1 MFRPSKL
8 LARAGAALRPL
19 SRRRSAAGLGP
30 RWAAAV
36 VFCATGTVVVT
47 AGLVPAQEQGEE
59 TAQDGADEGAKPA
72 GDATRNAAWTK
83 IEQDAEKSYKEP
95 LKNSG
100 GFSPAAQDFIA
111 KKAMPQLA
119 NDANRPILDRV
130 RRKMR
135 EILIVGI
142 TDDRAFDD
150 ASKAVADAAV
160 TIAKNS
166 DASLAARVN
175 AMLLVGE
182 LRAKDNKDGTVW
194 PDAVSRLAAVAG
206 DATLDPSV
214 RVAAMAGL
222 VRHADVARR
231 TGGERQT
238 EFTKGARPAILAI
251 VAEKP
256 SVEQPVVS
264 DWLASRALSIL
275 TTVVKSS
282 PKELAATLVGV
293 MNDTGRSL
301 DVRVRAAAALG
312 ATVTPKSEIQS
323 VEATNGVT
331 ELAVAVLEADEGIL
345 RDRRY
350 EQLMSGGGTGAG
362 GGGSMMPGRP
372 GMLGMPPG
380 GMSMAGMGGSGVAV
394 PQLVPDQSLRRTAW
408 RLMTLADALLTEDG
422 KAGVAAL
429 VSGDDKAKTQ
439 AYAELFRK
447 YALEIDEQRTDDVI
461 LEALAFIRPGG
472 EEDAATPAGDVEGT
486 PAKPADDN
494 DPFGGK

>member
-1 MFRPSKL
+1 MFRPSSL
-8 LARAGAALRPL
+8 FARAGATPRPL
-19 SRRRSAAGLGP
+19 SRRRSAAGRGP
-30 RWAAAV
+30 RLAAV
-36 VFCATGTVVVT
+36 ICATGLVV
-47 AGLVPAQEQGEE
+47 AAGGLVAAQEEGAE

-83 IEQDAEKSYKEP
+83 VEQDAEKVYKEP
-95 LKNSG
+95 LKTGG
-100 GFSPAAQDFIA
+100 GFTPAAQDFIA

-130 RRKMR
+130 RKKMR
-135 EILIVGI
+135 DILVVGI
-142 TDDRAFDD
+142 TDDRAFED

-166 DASLAARVN
+166 EESLAARVN

-182 LRAKDNKDGTVW
+182 LRAKDNKEGTVW
-194 PDAVSRLAAVAG
+194 PAAVNQLAAVAG
-206 DATLDPSV
+206 DAALDPSV

-222 VRHADVARR
+222 VRHADVAKR
-231 TGGERQT
+231 TGGDRLT

-275 TTVVKSS
+275 TSVVKSS

-293 MNDTGRSL
+293 MSDTSRSL

-312 ATVTPKSEIQS
+312 ATVTPKSEIQA
-323 VEATNGVT
+323 VEATNSVK
-331 ELAVAVLEADEGIL
+331 ELAVDVLELDEGIL

-350 EQLMSGGGTGAG
+350 EQLMSGGGGAG
-362 GGGSMMPGRP
+362 GGGGMMPMRP
-372 GMLGMPPG
+372 GMPPG
-380 GMSMAGMGGSGVAV
+380 MPMPGMGGGGVAV

-408 RLMTLADALLTEDG
+408 RLVTLADAMLTEDG

-429 VSGDDKAKTQ
+429 VSGDDKVAGQ

-447 YALEIDEQRTDDVI
+447 YALELDEKRTDDVI
-461 LEALAFIRPGG
+461 LEALAAIRPGD
-472 EEDAATPAGDVEGT
+472 EEEAAAPAGDAEGT

>member
-1 MFRPSKL
+1 MFRPSSL
-8 LARAGAALRPL
+8 FARAGATPRPL
-19 SRRRSAAGLGP
+19 SRRRSAAGRGQRL
-30 RWAAAV
+30 AAV
-36 VFCATGTVVVT
+36 IFATGLIVA
-47 AGLVPAQEQGEE
+47 AGGPVPAQEEGAE

-83 IEQDAEKSYKEP
+83 VEQDAEKSYREP
-95 LKNSG
+95 LKAGG

-160 TIAKNS
+160 TIAKNPE
-166 DASLAARVN
+166 ASLAARVN

-194 PDAVSRLAAVAG
+194 PAAVNQLAAVAG

-222 VRHADVARR
+222 VRHADVAKR
-231 TGGERQT
+231 TGGDRLT

-256 SVEQPVVS
+256 SVDQPVVS

-282 PKELAATLVGV
+282 PKELATTLVGV
-293 MNDTGRSL
+293 MSDKSRSL

-312 ATVTPKSEIQS
+312 ATVTPKSEIQA

-331 ELAVAVLEADEGIL
+331 ELAVDVLEFDEGIL

-350 EQLMSGGGTGAG
+350 EQQMSGGGAG
-362 GGGSMMPGRP
+362 GGGGGGGGMMSMRP
-372 GMLGMPPG
+372 GMPT
-380 GMSMAGMGGSGVAV
+380 GMSMPGMGGGGVAV

-408 RLMTLADALLTEDG
+408 RLVTLADAMLTEDG

-429 VSGDDKAKTQ
+429 VSGDDKVKSQ

-447 YALEIDEQRTDDVI
+447 YALELDEKRTDDVI
-461 LEALAFIRPGG
+461 LEALAALRSGG
-472 EEDAATPAGDVEGT
+472 EEEAATPAGDAEGT

>member
-1 MFRPSKL
+1 MFRPSSL
-8 LARAGAALRPL
+8 FARAGAAPRPL

-36 VFCATGTVVVT
+36 VLCATGTVVVT
-47 AGLVPAQEQGEE
+47 GGLVPAQEQGEE
-59 TAQDGADEGAKPA
+59 TAQDGADDGAKPA

-83 IEQDAEKSYKEP
+83 VEQDAEKLYKEP
-95 LKNSG
+95 LKTGG
-100 GFSPAAQDFIA
+100 GFTPAAQDFIA

-135 EILIVGI
+135 DILIVGI

-166 DASLAARVN
+166 GASLAARVN

-194 PDAVSRLAAVAG
+194 PAAVTQLAAVAG

-222 VRHADVARR
+222 VRHADVAKR

-238 EFTKGARPAILAI
+238 EFTKGARPAILSI

-275 TTVVKSS
+275 TTVLKSS
-282 PKELAATLVGV
+282 PKELATTLVGV
-293 MNDTGRSL
+293 MSDKSRSL

-312 ATVTPKSEIQS
+312 ATVTPKSEIQA

-331 ELAVAVLEADEGIL
+331 ELAVDVLEFDEGIL

-350 EQLMSGGGTGAG
+350 EQQMSGGGTGG
-362 GGGSMMPGRP
+362 GGGGMMPMRP
-372 GMLGMPPG
+372 GMPA
-380 GMSMAGMGGSGVAV
+380 GMSMSGMGGGGVAV

-408 RLMTLADALLTEDG
+408 RLVTLADALLTEDG

-429 VSGDDKAKTQ
+429 VSGDDKLKSQ

-447 YALEIDEQRTDDVI
+447 YALELDEKRTDDVI

-472 EEDAATPAGDVEGT
+472 EEEAATPAGDTEGT

>member
-1 MFRPSKL
+1 MFRPSSL
-8 LARAGAALRPL
+8 FARAGATPRPL
-19 SRRRSAAGLGP
+19 SRRRLSAGRGPRLAAVIVATGLIVAAGGP
-30 RWAAAV
+30 
-36 VFCATGTVVVT
+36 
-47 AGLVPAQEQGEE
+47 VPAQEEGAE
-59 TAQDGADEGAKPA
+59 TAQNGADEGAKPA

-83 IEQDAEKSYKEP
+83 IEQDAEKSYREP
-95 LKNSG
+95 LKAGG

-166 DASLAARVN
+166 EASRAARVN

-194 PDAVSRLAAVAG
+194 PAAVSQLAAVAG

-222 VRHADVARR
+222 VRHADVAKR
-231 TGGERQT
+231 TGGDRLT

-282 PKELAATLVGV
+282 PKELATTLVGV
-293 MNDTGRSL
+293 MNDKDRSL

-312 ATVTPKSEIQS
+312 ATVTPKSEIQA

-331 ELAVAVLEADEGIL
+331 ALAVNVLELDEGIL

-350 EQLMSGGGTGAG
+350 EQQMSGGGGSG
-362 GGGSMMPGRP
+362 GGGGMMSMRP
-372 GMLGMPPG
+372 GMPT
-380 GMSMAGMGGSGVAV
+380 GMSMPGMGGGSVAV

-408 RLMTLADALLTEDG
+408 RLVTLADAMLTEDG

-429 VSGDDKAKTQ
+429 VSGNDKVKSQ

-447 YALEIDEQRTDDVI
+447 YALELDEKRTDDVI
-461 LEALAFIRPGG
+461 LEALASIRPGDD
-472 EEDAATPAGDVEGT
+472 EDAATPAGDAEGT

>member
-1 MFRPSKL
+1 MFRPSSFF
-8 LARAGAALRPL
+8 ARAGATPRPL
-19 SRRRSAAGLGP
+19 SRRRSAAGRGP
-30 RWAAAV
+30 RLAAV
-36 VFCATGTVVVT
+36 IFATGLVV
-47 AGLVPAQEQGEE
+47 AAGGLVPAQEEGAE
-59 TAQDGADEGAKPA
+59 TAQDGADDGAKPA

-83 IEQDAEKSYKEP
+83 VEQDAEKGYKEP
-95 LKNSG
+95 LKTG
-100 GFSPAAQDFIA
+100 GSFTPAAQDFIA

-160 TIAKNS
+160 TIAKNPE
-166 DASLAARVN
+166 ASLAARVN

-194 PDAVSRLAAVAG
+194 PAAVSQLAAVAG

-222 VRHADVARR
+222 VRHADVAKR

-282 PKELAATLVGV
+282 PKELATTLVGV
-293 MNDTGRSL
+293 MNDNNRSL

-312 ATVTPKSEIQS
+312 ATVTPKSEIQA

-331 ELAVAVLEADEGIL
+331 ELAVDVLEVDEGIL

-350 EQLMSGGGTGAG
+350 EQQMSGGGTGTG
-362 GGGSMMPGRP
+362 GSGSMMPGRP
-372 GMLGMPPG
+372 GMPGMPRG
-380 GMSMAGMGGSGVAV
+380 GMSGMGGGDVAV

-408 RLMTLADALLTEDG
+408 RLMSLADALLTEDG

-429 VSGDDKAKTQ
+429 VSGDDKAASQ

-447 YALEIDEQRTDDVI
+447 YALELDEKRTDDVI

-472 EEDAATPAGDVEGT
+472 EEEAATPAGDAEGT

>member
-1 MFRPSKL
+1 
-8 LARAGAALRPL
+8 LAAVIVATGLIV
-19 SRRRSAAGLGP
+19 AAGGP
-30 RWAAAV
+30 
-36 VFCATGTVVVT
+36 
-47 AGLVPAQEQGEE
+47 VPAQEEGAE
-59 TAQDGADEGAKPA
+59 TAQNGADEGAKPA

-83 IEQDAEKSYKEP
+83 IEQDAEKSYREP
-95 LKNSG
+95 LKAGG

-166 DASLAARVN
+166 EASRAARVN

-194 PDAVSRLAAVAG
+194 PAAVSQLAAVAG

-222 VRHADVARR
+222 VRHADVAKR
-231 TGGERQT
+231 TGGDRLT

-282 PKELAATLVGV
+282 PKELATTLVGV
-293 MNDTGRSL
+293 MNDKDRSL

-312 ATVTPKSEIQS
+312 ATVTPKSEIQA

-331 ELAVAVLEADEGIL
+331 ALAVDVLELDEGIL

-350 EQLMSGGGTGAG
+350 EQQMSGGGGSG
-362 GGGSMMPGRP
+362 GGGGMMSMRP
-372 GMLGMPPG
+372 GMPT
-380 GMSMAGMGGSGVAV
+380 GMSMPGMGGGSVAV

-408 RLMTLADALLTEDG
+408 RLVTLADAMLTEDG

-429 VSGDDKAKTQ
+429 VSGNDKVKSQ

-447 YALEIDEQRTDDVI
+447 YALELDEKRTDDVI
-461 LEALAFIRPGG
+461 LEALASIRPGDD
-472 EEDAATPAGDVEGT
+472 EDAATPAGDAEGT

>member
-1 MFRPSKL
+1 MFRPSSL
-8 LARAGAALRPL
+8 FARAGATPRPL
-19 SRRRSAAGLGP
+19 SRRRLSAGRGPRLAAVIFATGLVVAAG
-30 RWAAAV
+30 
-36 VFCATGTVVVT
+36 
-47 AGLVPAQEQGEE
+47 GLVPAQEEGAE
-59 TAQDGADEGAKPA
+59 TAQNGADEGAKPA

-83 IEQDAEKSYKEP
+83 IEQDAEKSYREP
-95 LKNSG
+95 LKAGG

-135 EILIVGI
+135 EILILGI
-142 TDDRAFDD
+142 TEDRAFDD
-150 ASKAVADAAV
+150 ASKAVADAAL

-166 DASLAARVN
+166 EASRAARVN

-194 PDAVSRLAAVAG
+194 PAAVSQLAAVAG

-222 VRHADVARR
+222 VRHADVAKR
-231 TGGERQT
+231 TGGDRLT

-282 PKELAATLVGV
+282 PKELATTLVGV
-293 MNDTGRSL
+293 MNDNSRSL

-312 ATVTPKSEIQS
+312 ATVTPKSEIQA

-331 ELAVAVLEADEGIL
+331 ALAVDVLEFDEGIL

-350 EQLMSGGGTGAG
+350 EQQMSGGGTGGGSG
-362 GGGSMMPGRP
+362 GGGGMMSMRP
-372 GMLGMPPG
+372 GMPT
-380 GMSMAGMGGSGVAV
+380 GMSMPGMGGGGVAV

-408 RLMTLADALLTEDG
+408 RLVTLADAMLTEDG
-422 KAGVAAL
+422 KSGVAAL
-429 VSGDDKAKTQ
+429 VSGDDKVKSQ

-447 YALEIDEQRTDDVI
+447 YALELDEKRTDDVI

-472 EEDAATPAGDVEGT
+472 EEEAATPAGDAEGT

>member
-1 MFRPSKL
+1 MFSPSSL
-8 LARAGAALRPL
+8 FARAGATPRPL

-30 RWAAAV
+30 RLAAV
-36 VFCATGTVVVT
+36 IFATGLVV
-47 AGLVPAQEQGEE
+47 AAGGLVPAQEEGAE
-59 TAQDGADEGAKPA
+59 TAQDGADDGAKPA

-83 IEQDAEKSYKEP
+83 VEQDAEKLYKEP
-95 LKNSG
+95 LKTGG
-100 GFSPAAQDFIA
+100 GFTPAAQDFIA

-135 EILIVGI
+135 EILIVGV

-166 DASLAARVN
+166 EASLAARVN

-194 PDAVSRLAAVAG
+194 PAAVNQLAAVAG

-222 VRHADVARR
+222 VRHADVAKR
-231 TGGERQT
+231 TGGERLT

-251 VAEKP
+251 VAEKL

-282 PKELAATLVGV
+282 PKDLAATLVGV
-293 MNDTGRSL
+293 MNDTSRSL

-312 ATVTPKSEIQS
+312 ATVTPKSEIQA

-331 ELAVAVLEADEGIL
+331 ELAVDVLEVDEGIL

-350 EQLMSGGGTGAG
+350 EQQMSGGGAG
-362 GGGSMMPGRP
+362 GGGGGMMPMRP
-372 GMLGMPPG
+372 GMP
-380 GMSMAGMGGSGVAV
+380 GMGGGGVAV

-408 RLMTLADALLTEDG
+408 RLMSLADALLTEDG

-429 VSGDDKAKTQ
+429 VSGDDKAASQ

-447 YALEIDEQRTDDVI
+447 YALELDEKRTDDVI

-472 EEDAATPAGDVEGT
+472 EEEAATPAGDAEGT

>member
-1 MFRPSKL
+1 
-8 LARAGAALRPL
+8 LAAVIFATGLVV
-19 SRRRSAAGLGP
+19 AAG
-30 RWAAAV
+30 
-36 VFCATGTVVVT
+36 
-47 AGLVPAQEQGEE
+47 GLVPAQEEGAE
-59 TAQDGADEGAKPA
+59 TAQNGADEGAKPA

-83 IEQDAEKSYKEP
+83 IEQDAEKSYREP
-95 LKNSG
+95 LKAGG

-135 EILIVGI
+135 EILILGI
-142 TDDRAFDD
+142 TEDRAFDD
-150 ASKAVADAAV
+150 ASKAVADAAL

-166 DASLAARVN
+166 EASRAARVN

-194 PDAVSRLAAVAG
+194 PAAVSQLAAVAG

-222 VRHADVARR
+222 VRHADVAKR
-231 TGGERQT
+231 TGGDRLT

-282 PKELAATLVGV
+282 PKELATTLVGV
-293 MNDTGRSL
+293 MNDNSRSL

-312 ATVTPKSEIQS
+312 ATVTPKSEIQA

-331 ELAVAVLEADEGIL
+331 ALAVDVLEFDEGIL

-350 EQLMSGGGTGAG
+350 EQQMSGGGTGGGSG
-362 GGGSMMPGRP
+362 GGGGMMSMRP
-372 GMLGMPPG
+372 GMPT
-380 GMSMAGMGGSGVAV
+380 GMSMPGMGGGGVAV

-408 RLMTLADALLTEDG
+408 RLVTLADAMLTEDG
-422 KAGVAAL
+422 KSGVAAL
-429 VSGDDKAKTQ
+429 VSGDDKVKSQ

-447 YALEIDEQRTDDVI
+447 YALELDEKRTDDVI

-472 EEDAATPAGDVEGT
+472 EEEAATPAGDAEGT

>member
-1 MFRPSKL
+1 MFL
-8 LARAGAALRPL
+8 
-19 SRRRSAAGLGP
+19 
-30 RWAAAV
+30 
-36 VFCATGTVVVT
+36 ATGLVVAT
-47 AGLVPAQEQGEE
+47 GGLVPAQEEGDE
-59 TAQDGADEGAKPA
+59 TAQDGEEGTKPA

-95 LKNSG
+95 LRTAG
-100 GFSPAAQDFIA
+100 GFSPAAQDFVV

-130 RRKMR
+130 RRKLR
-135 EILIVGI
+135 DILIVGI

-150 ASKAVADAAV
+150 ASEAVADAAV
-160 TIAKNS
+160 TIAKNPE
-166 DASLAARVN
+166 ASLAARVN
-175 AMLLVGE
+175 AMLLIGE

-194 PDAVSRLAAVAG
+194 PAAVGQLAAVAG

-222 VRHADVARR
+222 VRHADVAKRA
-231 TGGERQT
+231 GGDRVT
-238 EFTKGARPAILAI
+238 EFSKGARPAILAI

-293 MNDTGRSL
+293 MNDKSRSL

-312 ATVTPKSEIQS
+312 ATVTPKSEIQA

-331 ELAVAVLEADEGIL
+331 ELAVAVLEVDEGIL

-350 EQLMSGGGTGAG
+350 EQLTSGGGTGGGAG
-362 GGGSMMPGRP
+362 GMMPGRP
-372 GMLGMPPG
+372 GMPGMPPG
-380 GMSMAGMGGSGVAV
+380 GMSGMGGGGVAV

-408 RLMTLADALLTEDG
+408 RLFTLADALLTEDG

-429 VSGDDKAKTQ
+429 LSGDDKAASQ

-447 YALEIDEQRTDDVI
+447 YGLELDEQRTDDVI
-461 LEALAFIRPGG
+461 LEALAALRPGD
-472 EEDAATPAGDVEGT
+472 EEEAATPAGETEGT
-486 PAKPADDN
+486 PAKPVDDN

>member
-1 MFRPSKL
+1 
-8 LARAGAALRPL
+8 LAAVIFATGLVV
-19 SRRRSAAGLGP
+19 AAG
-30 RWAAAV
+30 
-36 VFCATGTVVVT
+36 
-47 AGLVPAQEQGEE
+47 GLVPAQEEGAE
-59 TAQDGADEGAKPA
+59 TAQNGADEGAKPA

-83 IEQDAEKSYKEP
+83 IEQDAEKSYREP
-95 LKNSG
+95 LKAGG

-135 EILIVGI
+135 EILILGI
-142 TDDRAFDD
+142 TEDRAFDD
-150 ASKAVADAAV
+150 ASKAVADAAL

-166 DASLAARVN
+166 EASRAARVN

-194 PDAVSRLAAVAG
+194 PAAVSQLAAVAG

-222 VRHADVARR
+222 VRHADVAKR
-231 TGGERQT
+231 TGGDRLT

-282 PKELAATLVGV
+282 PKELATTLVGV
-293 MNDTGRSL
+293 MNDKDRSL

-312 ATVTPKSEIQS
+312 ATVTPKSEIQA

-331 ELAVAVLEADEGIL
+331 ELAVDVLEFDEGIL

-350 EQLMSGGGTGAG
+350 EQQMSGGGTGGGSG
-362 GGGSMMPGRP
+362 GGGGMMSMRP
-372 GMLGMPPG
+372 GMPT
-380 GMSMAGMGGSGVAV
+380 GMSMPGMGGGGVAV

-408 RLMTLADALLTEDG
+408 RLVTLADAMLTEDG
-422 KAGVAAL
+422 KSGVAAL
-429 VSGDDKAKTQ
+429 VSGDDKVKSQ

-447 YALEIDEQRTDDVI
+447 YALELDEKRTDDVI

-472 EEDAATPAGDVEGT
+472 EEEAATPAGDAEGT

>member
-1 MFRPSKL
+1 
-8 LARAGAALRPL
+8 LAAVIFATGLVV
-19 SRRRSAAGLGP
+19 AAG
-30 RWAAAV
+30 
-36 VFCATGTVVVT
+36 
-47 AGLVPAQEQGEE
+47 GLVPAQEEGAE
-59 TAQDGADEGAKPA
+59 TAQNGADEGAKPA

-83 IEQDAEKSYKEP
+83 IEQDAEKSYREP
-95 LKNSG
+95 LKAGG

-135 EILIVGI
+135 EILILGI
-142 TDDRAFDD
+142 TEDRAFDD

-166 DASLAARVN
+166 EASRAARVN

-194 PDAVSRLAAVAG
+194 PAAVSQLAAVAG

-222 VRHADVARR
+222 VRHADVAKR
-231 TGGERQT
+231 TGGDRLT

-282 PKELAATLVGV
+282 PKELATTLVGV
-293 MNDTGRSL
+293 MNDKDRSL

-312 ATVTPKSEIQS
+312 ATVTPKSEIQA

-331 ELAVAVLEADEGIL
+331 ELAVDVLEFDEGIL

-350 EQLMSGGGTGAG
+350 EQQMSGGGTGGGSG
-362 GGGSMMPGRP
+362 GGGGMMSMRP
-372 GMLGMPPG
+372 GMPT
-380 GMSMAGMGGSGVAV
+380 GMSMPGMGGGGVAV

-408 RLMTLADALLTEDG
+408 RLVTLADAMLTEDG
-422 KAGVAAL
+422 KSGVAAL
-429 VSGDDKAKTQ
+429 VSGDDKVKSQ

-447 YALEIDEQRTDDVI
+447 YALELDEKRTDDVI

-472 EEDAATPAGDVEGT
+472 EEEAATPAGDAEGT

>member
-1 MFRPSKL
+1 MFRPSSL
-8 LARAGAALRPL
+8 FARAGATPRPL
-19 SRRRSAAGLGP
+19 SRRRSAAGRGP
-30 RWAAAV
+30 RLAAV
-36 VFCATGTVVVT
+36 IFATGLVVA
-47 AGLVPAQEQGEE
+47 AGGTVPAQEEGAE

-83 IEQDAEKSYKEP
+83 VEQDAEKSYKEP
-95 LKNSG
+95 LKTGG
-100 GFSPAAQDFIA
+100 GFTPAAQDFIA

-166 DASLAARVN
+166 ETSLAARVN

-194 PDAVSRLAAVAG
+194 PAAVSQLAAVAG
-206 DATLDPSV
+206 DAKLDPSV

-222 VRHADVARR
+222 VRHADVAKR
-231 TGGERQT
+231 TGGDRLT

-293 MNDTGRSL
+293 MNDNSRSL

-312 ATVTPKSEIQS
+312 ATVTPKSEIQA
-323 VEATNGVT
+323 VEATNGLT
-331 ELAVAVLEADEGIL
+331 ELAVDVLEVDEGIL

-350 EQLMSGGGTGAG
+350 EQLMSGGGAG

-372 GMLGMPPG
+372 SMPGIPPG
-380 GMSMAGMGGSGVAV
+380 GMPMPGMGGGGVAV

-429 VSGDDKAKTQ
+429 ISGDDKAASQ

-447 YALEIDEQRTDDVI
+447 YALELDEQRTDSVI
-461 LEALAFIRPGG
+461 LEALAALRPGD
-472 EEDAATPAGDVEGT
+472 EEDAATPDAEGT

>member
-1 MFRPSKL
+1 MFRPSSL
-8 LARAGAALRPL
+8 FTRAGATPRPL

-36 VFCATGTVVVT
+36 VLCATGTVVVT
-47 AGLVPAQEQGEE
+47 GGLLPAQEQGEE
-59 TAQDGADEGAKPA
+59 TAQDGADDGAKPA

-83 IEQDAEKSYKEP
+83 VEQDAEKLYKEP
-95 LKNSG
+95 LKTGG
-100 GFSPAAQDFIA
+100 GFTPAAQDFIA

-166 DASLAARVN
+166 GASLAARVN

-194 PDAVSRLAAVAG
+194 PAAVTQLAAVAG

-222 VRHADVARR
+222 VRHADVAKR

-282 PKELAATLVGV
+282 PKDLSATLVGV
-293 MNDTGRSL
+293 MNDKDRSL

-312 ATVTPKSEIQS
+312 ATVTPKSEIQA
-323 VEATNGVT
+323 VEVTNGVKQ
-331 ELAVAVLEADEGIL
+331 LAVDVLEVDEGIL

-350 EQLMSGGGTGAG
+350 EQLMSGGGTGG
-362 GGGSMMPGRP
+362 GGGGMMPMRP
-372 GMLGMPPG
+372 GMPS
-380 GMSMAGMGGSGVAV
+380 GMSMSGMGGGGVAV

-408 RLMTLADALLTEDG
+408 RLVTLADALLTEDG

-429 VSGDDKAKTQ
+429 LSGDDKAASQ
-439 AYAELFRK
+439 ALAESFRK
-447 YALEIDEQRTDDVI
+447 YGLELDEKRTDDVI
-461 LEALAFIRPGG
+461 LEALASLRPGDEG
-472 EEDAATPAGDVEGT
+472 DTMSSAGDAEAT

>member
-1 MFRPSKL
+1 VLF
-8 LARAGAALRPL
+8 
-19 SRRRSAAGLGP
+19 
-30 RWAAAV
+30 
-36 VFCATGTVVVT
+36 ATGLAVTT
-47 AGLVPAQEQGEE
+47 AGLVPAQEEGDDTSQDSGEE
-59 TAQDGADEGAKPA
+59 GTKPA
-72 GDATRNAAWTK
+72 GDATRNAAWMK

-95 LKNSG
+95 LRTGG

-135 EILIVGI
+135 DILIVGI

-166 DASLAARVN
+166 GASLAARVN

-194 PDAVSRLAAVAG
+194 PAAVNQLAAVAG

-222 VRHADVARR
+222 VRHADVAKR

-282 PKELAATLVGV
+282 PKELATTLVGV
-293 MNDTGRSL
+293 MNDKDRSL

-312 ATVTPKSEIQS
+312 ATVTTKSEIQA

-331 ELAVAVLEADEGIL
+331 ELAVAVLEVDEGIL

-350 EQLMSGGGTGAG
+350 EQQMSGGGTGGGAG
-362 GGGSMMPGRP
+362 GRMPGRP
-372 GMLGMPPG
+372 GMPGMPT
-380 GMSMAGMGGSGVAV
+380 GMQPGMGGGDVAV

-408 RLMTLADALLTEDG
+408 RLVTLADAMLTEDG

-429 VSGDDKAKTQ
+429 VSGDDKAASQ

-447 YALEIDEQRTDDVI
+447 YALKLDEKRTDDVI
-461 LEALAFIRPGG
+461 LEALAFIRSGG
-472 EEDAATPAGDVEGT
+472 EEEAATPAGDTEGT

>member
-1 MFRPSKL
+1 MFRPSRL
-8 LARAGAALRPL
+8 FARAGATPRPL
-19 SRRRSAAGLGP
+19 IRRRSAAGLGP

-36 VFCATGTVVVT
+36 VLCATGTVVVT
-47 AGLVPAQEQGEE
+47 EGLVPAQEQGEE

-83 IEQDAEKSYKEP
+83 VEQDAEKLYKEP
-95 LKNSG
+95 LKTG
-100 GFSPAAQDFIA
+100 GSFTPAAQDFIA

-142 TDDRAFDD
+142 TEDRAFDD
-150 ASKAVADAAV
+150 ASEAVAEAAV
-160 TIAKNS
+160 TIARNPE
-166 DASLAARVN
+166 ASLAARVN

-194 PDAVSRLAAVAG
+194 PAAVNQLAAVAG

-222 VRHADVARR
+222 VRHADVAKR

-282 PKELAATLVGV
+282 PKELATTLVGV
-293 MNDTGRSL
+293 MNDKDRSL

-312 ATVTPKSEIQS
+312 ATVTTKSEIQA

-331 ELAVAVLEADEGIL
+331 ELAVAVLEVDEGIL

-350 EQLMSGGGTGAG
+350 EQQMSGGGTGGGAG
-362 GGGSMMPGRP
+362 GRMPGRP
-372 GMLGMPPG
+372 GMPGMPT
-380 GMSMAGMGGSGVAV
+380 GMQPGMGGGDVAV

-408 RLMTLADALLTEDG
+408 RLVTLADAMLTEDG

-429 VSGDDKAKTQ
+429 VSGDDKAASQ

-447 YALEIDEQRTDDVI
+447 YAVELDEKRTDDVI
-461 LEALAFIRPGG
+461 LEALAFIRSGG
-472 EEDAATPAGDVEGT
+472 EEEAATPAGDNERT

>member
-1 MFRPSKL
+1 MFRPSSL
-8 LARAGAALRPL
+8 FARAGATPRPL
-19 SRRRSAAGLGP
+19 SRRRSAAGRGP
-30 RWAAAV
+30 RLAAMI
-36 VFCATGTVVVT
+36 CATGLVV
-47 AGLVPAQEQGEE
+47 AAGGLVAAQEEGAE

-83 IEQDAEKSYKEP
+83 VEQDAEKVYKEP
-95 LKNSG
+95 LKTGG
-100 GFSPAAQDFIA
+100 GFTPAAQDFIA

-135 EILIVGI
+135 DILIVGI

-166 DASLAARVN
+166 EASLAARVN

-194 PDAVSRLAAVAG
+194 PAAVNQLAAVAG
-206 DATLDPSV
+206 DANVDPSV

-222 VRHADVARR
+222 VRHADVAKR
-231 TGGERQT
+231 TGGDRLT

-275 TTVVKSS
+275 TSVVKSS

-293 MNDTGRSL
+293 MNDTSRSL

-312 ATVTPKSEIQS
+312 ATVTPKSEIQA

-331 ELAVAVLEADEGIL
+331 QLAVDVLELDEGIL

-350 EQLMSGGGTGAG
+350 EQQMSGGGGAGG
-362 GGGSMMPGRP
+362 GGGSMMPGRR
-372 GMLGMPPG
+372 GMPGMPPG
-380 GMSMAGMGGSGVAV
+380 GMPMPGMGGGGVAV

-408 RLMTLADALLTEDG
+408 RLVTLADAMLTEDG

-429 VSGDDKAKTQ
+429 VSGDDKAASQ

-447 YALEIDEQRTDDVI
+447 YALELDEKRTDDVI
-461 LEALAFIRPGG
+461 LEALASIRPGD
-472 EEDAATPAGDVEGT
+472 EEEAAAPAGDVEGT

>member
-1 MFRPSKL
+1 MFRPSSL
-8 LARAGAALRPL
+8 FARAGATPRPL
-19 SRRRSAAGLGP
+19 SRRRLSAGRGPRLAAVIFATGLVVAAG
-30 RWAAAV
+30 
-36 VFCATGTVVVT
+36 
-47 AGLVPAQEQGEE
+47 GLVPAQEEGAE
-59 TAQDGADEGAKPA
+59 TAQNGADEGAKPA

-83 IEQDAEKSYKEP
+83 IEQDAEKSYREP
-95 LKNSG
+95 LKAGG

-135 EILIVGI
+135 EILILGI
-142 TDDRAFDD
+142 TEDRAFDD

-166 DASLAARVN
+166 EASRAARVN

-194 PDAVSRLAAVAG
+194 PAAVSQLAAVAG

-222 VRHADVARR
+222 VRHADVAKR
-231 TGGERQT
+231 TGGDRLT

-282 PKELAATLVGV
+282 PKELATTLVGV
-293 MNDTGRSL
+293 MNDNSRSL

-312 ATVTPKSEIQS
+312 ATVTPKSEIQA

-331 ELAVAVLEADEGIL
+331 ELAVDVLEVDEGIL

-350 EQLMSGGGTGAG
+350 EQQMSGGGTGTG
-362 GGGSMMPGRP
+362 GSGSMMPGRP
-372 GMLGMPPG
+372 GMPGMPRG
-380 GMSMAGMGGSGVAV
+380 GMSGMGGGDVAV

-408 RLMTLADALLTEDG
+408 RLMSLADALLTEDG

-429 VSGDDKAKTQ
+429 VSGDDKVKSQ
-439 AYAELFRK
+439 ADAELFRK
-447 YALEIDEQRTDDVI
+447 YALELDEKRTDDVI

-472 EEDAATPAGDVEGT
+472 EEEAATPAGDAEGT

>member
-1 MFRPSKL
+1 MFRPSRL
-8 LARAGAALRPL
+8 FARAGATPRPL
-19 SRRRSAAGLGP
+19 IRRRSAAGLGP

-36 VFCATGTVVVT
+36 VLCATGTVVVT
-47 AGLVPAQEQGEE
+47 GGLVPAQEQGEE

-83 IEQDAEKSYKEP
+83 VEQDAEKLYKEP
-95 LKNSG
+95 LKTG
-100 GFSPAAQDFIA
+100 GSFSPAAQDFIA

-142 TDDRAFDD
+142 TEDRAFDD
-150 ASKAVADAAV
+150 ASEAVAEAAV
-160 TIAKNS
+160 TIAKNPE
-166 DASLAARVN
+166 ASLAARVN

-194 PDAVSRLAAVAG
+194 PAAVNQLAAVAG

-222 VRHADVARR
+222 VRHADVAKR

-282 PKELAATLVGV
+282 PKELATTLVGV
-293 MNDTGRSL
+293 MSDKSRSL

-312 ATVTPKSEIQS
+312 ATVTPKSEIQA

-331 ELAVAVLEADEGIL
+331 ELAVDVLEFDEGIL

-350 EQLMSGGGTGAG
+350 EQQMSGGGAG
-362 GGGSMMPGRP
+362 GGGGGGGGMMPMRP
-372 GMLGMPPG
+372 GMPT
-380 GMSMAGMGGSGVAV
+380 GMSMSGMGGGGVAV

-408 RLMTLADALLTEDG
+408 RLVTLADAMLTEDG

-429 VSGDDKAKTQ
+429 VSGDDKVKSQ

-447 YALEIDEQRTDDVI
+447 YAVELDEKRTDDVI
-461 LEALAFIRPGG
+461 LEALAFIRSGG
-472 EEDAATPAGDVEGT
+472 EEEAATPAGDTEGT

>member
-1 MFRPSKL
+1 MFRPSSL
-8 LARAGAALRPL
+8 FARAGATPRPL
-19 SRRRSAAGLGP
+19 SRRRLSAGRGPRLAAVIFATGLVVAAG
-30 RWAAAV
+30 
-36 VFCATGTVVVT
+36 
-47 AGLVPAQEQGEE
+47 GLVPAQEEGAE
-59 TAQDGADEGAKPA
+59 TAQNGADEGAKPA

-83 IEQDAEKSYKEP
+83 IEQDAEKSYREP
-95 LKNSG
+95 LKAGG

-135 EILIVGI
+135 EILILGI
-142 TDDRAFDD
+142 TEDRAFDD

-166 DASLAARVN
+166 EASRAARVN

-194 PDAVSRLAAVAG
+194 PAAVSQLAAVAG

-222 VRHADVARR
+222 VRHADVAKR
-231 TGGERQT
+231 TGGDRLT

-282 PKELAATLVGV
+282 PKELATTLVGV
-293 MNDTGRSL
+293 MNDKDRSL

-312 ATVTPKSEIQS
+312 ATVTPKSEIQA

-331 ELAVAVLEADEGIL
+331 ELAVDVLEFDEGIL

-350 EQLMSGGGTGAG
+350 EQQMSGGGTGGGSG
-362 GGGSMMPGRP
+362 GGGGMMSMRP
-372 GMLGMPPG
+372 GMPT
-380 GMSMAGMGGSGVAV
+380 GMSMPGMGGGGVAV

-408 RLMTLADALLTEDG
+408 RLVTLADAMLTEDG
-422 KAGVAAL
+422 KSGVAAL
-429 VSGDDKAKTQ
+429 VSGDDKVKSQ

-447 YALEIDEQRTDDVI
+447 YALELDEKRTDDVI

-472 EEDAATPAGDVEGT
+472 EEEAATPAGDAEGT

>member
-1 MFRPSKL
+1 MFRPSSL
-8 LARAGAALRPL
+8 FARAGATPRPL
-19 SRRRSAAGLGP
+19 SRRRSAAGRGP
-30 RWAAAV
+30 RLAAV
-36 VFCATGTVVVT
+36 IFATGLVV
-47 AGLVPAQEQGEE
+47 AAGGLVPAQEEGAE
-59 TAQDGADEGAKPA
+59 TAQDGADDGARPA

-83 IEQDAEKSYKEP
+83 IEQDAEKGYKEP
-95 LKNSG
+95 LKTGG
-100 GFSPAAQDFIA
+100 GFTPAAQDFIT

-130 RRKMR
+130 RKKMR
-135 EILIVGI
+135 DILIVGI

-160 TIAKNS
+160 TIAKDS
-166 DASLAARVN
+166 EASLAARVN

-194 PDAVSRLAAVAG
+194 PAAVSQLAAVAG

-222 VRHADVARR
+222 VRHADVAKR
-231 TGGERQT
+231 TGGDRLT

-275 TTVVKSS
+275 TTVLKSS
-282 PKELAATLVGV
+282 PKELATTLVGV
-293 MNDTGRSL
+293 MNDTSRAL

-312 ATVTPKSEIQS
+312 ATVTPKSEIQA

-331 ELAVAVLEADEGIL
+331 ALSVAVLEVDEGIL

-350 EQLMSGGGTGAG
+350 EQQMSGGGTGG
-362 GGGSMMPGRP
+362 GGGGMMPMRP
-372 GMLGMPPG
+372 GMPT
-380 GMSMAGMGGSGVAV
+380 GMSMPGTGGGGVAV

-408 RLMTLADALLTEDG
+408 RLVTLADALLTEDG
-422 KAGVAAL
+422 KGGVATL
-429 VSGDDKAKTQ
+429 LSGDDKAASQ

-447 YALEIDEQRTDDVI
+447 YGLELDEKRTDRVI
-461 LEALAFIRPGG
+461 LEALASLRPGD
-472 EEDAATPAGDVEGT
+472 EEDAATPAGDVEGA

>member
-1 MFRPSKL
+1 MFRPSSL
-8 LARAGAALRPL
+8 FARAGATPRPL
-19 SRRRSAAGLGP
+19 SRRRSAAGRGP
-30 RWAAAV
+30 RLAAV
-36 VFCATGTVVVT
+36 IFATGLIVA
-47 AGLVPAQEQGEE
+47 AGGPVPAQEEGAE

-83 IEQDAEKSYKEP
+83 VEQDAEKLYKEP
-95 LKNSG
+95 LKTG
-100 GFSPAAQDFIA
+100 GSFTPAAQDFIA

-142 TDDRAFDD
+142 TEDRAFDD
-150 ASKAVADAAV
+150 ASEAVAEAAV
-160 TIAKNS
+160 TIAKNPE
-166 DASLAARVN
+166 ASLAARVN

-194 PDAVSRLAAVAG
+194 PAAVNQLAAVAG

-222 VRHADVARR
+222 VRHADVAKR

-282 PKELAATLVGV
+282 PKELATTLVGV
-293 MNDTGRSL
+293 MSDKSRSL

-312 ATVTPKSEIQS
+312 ATVTPKSEIQA

-331 ELAVAVLEADEGIL
+331 ELAVDVLEFDEGIL

-350 EQLMSGGGTGAG
+350 EQQMSGGGAG
-362 GGGSMMPGRP
+362 GGGGGGGGMMPMRP
-372 GMLGMPPG
+372 GMPT
-380 GMSMAGMGGSGVAV
+380 GMSMSGMGGGGVAV

-408 RLMTLADALLTEDG
+408 RLVTLADAMLTEDG

-429 VSGDDKAKTQ
+429 VSGDDKVKSQ

-447 YALEIDEQRTDDVI
+447 YAVELDEKRTDEVI
-461 LEALAFIRPGG
+461 LEALAFIRSGG
-472 EEDAATPAGDVEGT
+472 EEEAATPAGDTEGT

>member
-1 MFRPSKL
+1 MFRPSSL
-8 LARAGAALRPL
+8 FARAGATPRPL
-19 SRRRSAAGLGP
+19 SRRRSAAGRGQRL
-30 RWAAAV
+30 AAV
-36 VFCATGTVVVT
+36 IFATGLIVA
-47 AGLVPAQEQGEE
+47 AGVPVPAQEEGAE

-83 IEQDAEKSYKEP
+83 VEQDAEKSYREP
-95 LKNSG
+95 LKAGG

-142 TDDRAFDD
+142 TEDRAFDD
-150 ASKAVADAAV
+150 ASEAVAEAAV
-160 TIAKNS
+160 TIAKNPE
-166 DASLAARVN
+166 ASLAARVN

-194 PDAVSRLAAVAG
+194 PAAVSQLAAVAG
-206 DATLDPSV
+206 DAMLDPSV

-222 VRHADVARR
+222 VRHADVAKRA
-231 TGGERQT
+231 GGDRLT

-282 PKELAATLVGV
+282 PKELATTLVGV
-293 MNDTGRSL
+293 MSDKSRSL

-312 ATVTPKSEIQS
+312 ATVTPKSEIQA

-331 ELAVAVLEADEGIL
+331 ELAVDVLEFDEGIL

-350 EQLMSGGGTGAG
+350 EQQMSGGGAG
-362 GGGSMMPGRP
+362 GGGGGGGGGMMPMRP
-372 GMLGMPPG
+372 GMPT
-380 GMSMAGMGGSGVAV
+380 GMSMPGMGGGGVAV

-408 RLMTLADALLTEDG
+408 RLVTLADAMLTEDG

-429 VSGDDKAKTQ
+429 VSGDDKVKSQ

-447 YALEIDEQRTDDVI
+447 YAVELDEKRTDEVI
-461 LEALAFIRPGG
+461 LEALAFIRSGG
-472 EEDAATPAGDVEGT
+472 EEEAATPAGDTEGT

>member
-1 MFRPSKL
+1 L
-8 LARAGAALRPL
+8 
-19 SRRRSAAGLGP
+19 
-30 RWAAAV
+30 AAV
-36 VFCATGTVVVT
+36 ICATGLVV
-47 AGLVPAQEQGEE
+47 AAGGLVPAQEEGAE

-83 IEQDAEKSYKEP
+83 VEQDAEKVYKEP
-95 LKNSG
+95 LKTGG
-100 GFSPAAQDFIA
+100 GFTPAAQDFIA

-135 EILIVGI
+135 EILVVGI

-166 DASLAARVN
+166 EASLAARVN

-182 LRAKDNKDGTVW
+182 LRAKDNKDGSVW
-194 PDAVSRLAAVAG
+194 PAAVNQLAAVAG

-222 VRHADVARR
+222 VRHADVAKRS
-231 TGGERQT
+231 GGDRLT

-275 TTVVKSS
+275 TSVVKSS
-282 PKELAATLVGV
+282 PKELAATLVAV
-293 MNDTGRSL
+293 MNDNSRSL

-312 ATVTPKSEIQS
+312 ATVTPKSEIQA
-323 VEATNGVT
+323 VEATNGVK
-331 ELAVAVLEADEGIL
+331 ELAVDVLELDEGIL

-350 EQLMSGGGTGAG
+350 EQQMSGGGGP
-362 GGGSMMPGRP
+362 GGGSMMPMRP
-372 GMLGMPPG
+372 GMPPG
-380 GMSMAGMGGSGVAV
+380 MPMPGMGGGGVAV

-408 RLMTLADALLTEDG
+408 RLVTLADAMLTEDG

-429 VSGDDKAKTQ
+429 VSGDDKVKSQ

-447 YALEIDEQRTDDVI
+447 YALELDEKRTDAMI
-461 LEALAFIRPGG
+461 LEALAAIRPGD
-472 EEDAATPAGDVEGT
+472 EEQAAAPAGDAEGT

>member
-1 MFRPSKL
+1 MFRPSSL
-8 LARAGAALRPL
+8 FVRAGATPRLMNC
-19 SRRRSAAGLGP
+19 RRSAGGRGP
-30 RWAAAV
+30 RWAAV
-36 VFCATGTVVVT
+36 LFATGLAVTT
-47 AGLVPAQEQGEE
+47 AGLVPAQEEGDDTSQDSGEE
-59 TAQDGADEGAKPA
+59 GTKPA
-72 GDATRNAAWTK
+72 GDATRNAAWMK

-95 LKNSG
+95 LRTGG

-135 EILIVGI
+135 DILIVGI

-166 DASLAARVN
+166 GASLAARVN

-194 PDAVSRLAAVAG
+194 PAAVNQLAAVAG

-222 VRHADVARR
+222 VRHADVAKR

-282 PKELAATLVGV
+282 PKELATTLVGV
-293 MNDTGRSL
+293 MNDKDRSL

-312 ATVTPKSEIQS
+312 ATVTTKSEIQA

-331 ELAVAVLEADEGIL
+331 ELAVAVLEVDEGIL

-350 EQLMSGGGTGAG
+350 EQQMSGGGTGGGAG
-362 GGGSMMPGRP
+362 GRMPGRP
-372 GMLGMPPG
+372 GMPGMPT
-380 GMSMAGMGGSGVAV
+380 GMQPGMGGGDVAV

-408 RLMTLADALLTEDG
+408 RLVTLADAMLTEDG

-429 VSGDDKAKTQ
+429 VSGDDKAASQ

-447 YALEIDEQRTDDVI
+447 YALKLDEKRTDDVI
-461 LEALAFIRPGG
+461 LEALAFIRSGG
-472 EEDAATPAGDVEGT
+472 EEEAATPAGDTEGT

>member
-1 MFRPSKL
+1 MFRPSSL
-8 LARAGAALRPL
+8 FARAGATPRPL
-19 SRRRSAAGLGP
+19 SRRRSAAGRGQRL
-30 RWAAAV
+30 AAV
-36 VFCATGTVVVT
+36 IFATGLIVA
-47 AGLVPAQEQGEE
+47 AGVPVPAQEEGAE

-83 IEQDAEKSYKEP
+83 VEQDAEKLYKEP
-95 LKNSG
+95 LKAGG

-142 TDDRAFDD
+142 TEDRAFDD
-150 ASKAVADAAV
+150 ASEAVAEAAV
-160 TIAKNS
+160 TIAKNPE
-166 DASLAARVN
+166 ASLAARVN

-194 PDAVSRLAAVAG
+194 PAAVNQLAAVAG
-206 DATLDPSV
+206 DAMLDPSV

-222 VRHADVARR
+222 VRHADVAKR
-231 TGGERQT
+231 TGGDRLT

-256 SVEQPVVS
+256 SVDQPVVS

-282 PKELAATLVGV
+282 PKELATTLVGV
-293 MNDTGRSL
+293 MSDKSRSL

-312 ATVTPKSEIQS
+312 ATVTPKSEIQA

-331 ELAVAVLEADEGIL
+331 ELAVDVLEFDEGIL

-350 EQLMSGGGTGAG
+350 EQQMSGGGAG
-362 GGGSMMPGRP
+362 GGGGGGGGMMSMRP
-372 GMLGMPPG
+372 GMPT
-380 GMSMAGMGGSGVAV
+380 GMSMPGMGGGGVAV

-408 RLMTLADALLTEDG
+408 RLMTLADAMLTEDG

-429 VSGDDKAKTQ
+429 VSGDDKVKSQ

-447 YALEIDEQRTDDVI
+447 YALELDEKRTDDVI
-461 LEALAFIRPGG
+461 LEALAALRSGG
-472 EEDAATPAGDVEGT
+472 EEEAATPAGDAEGT

>member
-1 MFRPSKL
+1 MFRPSSL
-8 LARAGAALRPL
+8 FARAGATPRPL
-19 SRRRSAAGLGP
+19 SRRRSAAGRGP
-30 RWAAAV
+30 RLAAV
-36 VFCATGTVVVT
+36 IFATGLVVA
-47 AGLVPAQEQGEE
+47 AGGPVPAQEEGAE

-83 IEQDAEKSYKEP
+83 VEQDAEKSYKEP
-95 LKNSG
+95 LKTGG
-100 GFSPAAQDFIA
+100 GFTPAAQDFIA

-166 DASLAARVN
+166 ETSLAARVN

-194 PDAVSRLAAVAG
+194 PAAVSQLAAVAG
-206 DATLDPSV
+206 DAKLDPSV

-222 VRHADVARR
+222 VRHADVAKR
-231 TGGERQT
+231 TGGDRLT

-293 MNDTGRSL
+293 MNDNGRSL

-312 ATVTPKSEIQS
+312 ATVTPKSEIQA
-323 VEATNGVT
+323 VEATNGLT
-331 ELAVAVLEADEGIL
+331 ALAVDVLEVDEGIL

-350 EQLMSGGGTGAG
+350 EQLMSGGGAG

-372 GMLGMPPG
+372 SMPGIPPG
-380 GMSMAGMGGSGVAV
+380 GMPMPGMGGGGVAV

-429 VSGDDKAKTQ
+429 ISGDDKAASQ

-447 YALEIDEQRTDDVI
+447 YALELDEQRTDSVI
-461 LEALAFIRPGG
+461 LEALAALRPGD
-472 EEDAATPAGDVEGT
+472 EEDAATPDAEGT

>member
-1 MFRPSKL
+1 MFRPSSL
-8 LARAGAALRPL
+8 FARAGATPRPL
-19 SRRRSAAGLGP
+19 SRRRSAAGRGQRL
-30 RWAAAV
+30 AAV
-36 VFCATGTVVVT
+36 IFATGLIVA
-47 AGLVPAQEQGEE
+47 AGGPVPAQEEGAE

-83 IEQDAEKSYKEP
+83 IEQDAEKSYREP
-95 LKNSG
+95 LKAGG

-166 DASLAARVN
+166 GASLAARVN

-194 PDAVSRLAAVAG
+194 PAAVSQLAAVAG
-206 DATLDPSV
+206 DAMLDPSV

-222 VRHADVARR
+222 VRHADVAKR
-231 TGGERQT
+231 TGGERLT

-256 SVEQPVVS
+256 SVDQPVVS

-282 PKELAATLVGV
+282 PKELATTLVGV
-293 MNDTGRSL
+293 MNDKDRSL

-312 ATVTPKSEIQS
+312 ATVTPKSEIQA

-331 ELAVAVLEADEGIL
+331 ALAVDVLQFDEGIL

-350 EQLMSGGGTGAG
+350 EQQMSGGGTGG
-362 GGGSMMPGRP
+362 GGGGGGGMMPMRP
-372 GMLGMPPG
+372 GMPT
-380 GMSMAGMGGSGVAV
+380 GMSMPGMGGGGVAV

-408 RLMTLADALLTEDG
+408 RLVTLADAMLTEDG

-429 VSGDDKAKTQ
+429 VSGDDKTASL
-439 AYAELFRK
+439 AYAKLFRK
-447 YALEIDEQRTDDVI
+447 YALELDEKRTDDVI
-461 LEALAFIRPGG
+461 LEALAALRPGD
-472 EEDAATPAGDVEGT
+472 EEDAATPAGDAEGT